1 MGPIGSRLA
10 SLDTDVMDA
19 PGDGPIVSWLSST
32 SLILC
37 VLQCPVAETDA
48 GILVVIGLGI
58 ALGVAVGFSLL
69 LVVLRCIRQ

>member
-1 MGPIGSRLA
+1 MQ
-10 SLDTDVMDA
+10 
-19 PGDGPIVSWLSST
+19 WSS
-32 SLILC
+32 
-37 VLQCPVAETDA
+37 VGFNA